1 MHKTDI
7 TDMSL
12 SVLVTKRSLSVRR
25 YIQNIWKDTVTEQ
38 EKGIYCVGGL
48 PFPVQIIETPELSRE
63 RNLFL
68 RSLNTGLDEETM
80 AWAIQVGAGDHKMDV
95 SAYVDVII
103 RANKELLEEMMMLKS
118 SALEEII
125 EKSGLA
131 ARLEE
136 RGRREGEERG
146 RREGEEQ
153 GRREGEDRRSIE
165 IAKNMIRKGWDSA
178 DIAEITGLDLDTVQ
192 SLRLPSEDKK
202 P

>member
-1 MHKTDI
+1 
-7 TDMSL
+7 MSL